1 MKEFPRE
8 LRDYLSTINPMNTI
22 RALEQ
27 RVKQF
32 YCHDLSNPDF
42 QIERKRLF
50 DLFSITKFFPV
61 HNKNIE
67 IQLSLIRMFCDM
79 GRIFVLIVSVLFTL
93 STLSIVNLKLADA
106 AYRYKS
112 IVTTEYL
119 GRNYPEMDKTV
130 VNDIQDCIVRCHYD
144 SDNSLQHTEDDSQD
158 NHPIIKVRVGSDED
172 GLVHLFDT
180 LVVYWLGTV
189 LLFSLNPVSYR
200 FNRARRLF
208 WQAEL
213 YLREREKMAKSA
225 SSVNGATGTNGH

>member
-8 LRDYLSTINPMNTI
+8 LRDYLRAINPMNTI

-32 YCHDLSNPDF
+32 YCHDLSDPDF

-50 DLFSITKFFPV
+50 DLFSITKFFPA

-67 IQLSLIRMFCDM
+67 IQLSLIRLFCDM

-93 STLSIVNLKLADA
+93 STLSMVNLKLADA

-112 IVTTEYL
+112 IVTTDYL

-144 SDNSLQHTEDDSQD
+144 TEDGSQD

-172 GLVHLFDT
+172 GVVRLFDT
-180 LVVYWLGTV
+180 LVLYWLGTV

-225 SSVNGATGTNGH
+225 SSVNGVAGTNGY

>member
-8 LRDYLSTINPMNTI
+8 LRDYLSAINPMNTI

-32 YCHDLSNPDF
+32 YCHDLSDPDF

-50 DLFSITKFFPV
+50 DLFSITKIFPA

-79 GRIFVLIVSVLFTL
+79 GRIFVLTVSVLFTL
-93 STLSIVNLKLADA
+93 STLSMVNLKLADT

-112 IVTTEYL
+112 IVTTDYL
-119 GRNYPEMDKTV
+119 GKNYPEMDKTV
-130 VNDIQDCIVRCHYD
+130 INDIQDCIVRCHYD
-144 SDNSLQHTEDDSQD
+144 TEDGSQD

-172 GLVHLFDT
+172 GVVRLFDT
-180 LVVYWLGTV
+180 LVLYWLGTV

-225 SSVNGATGTNGH
+225 SSVNGAAGTNGH

>member
-1 MKEFPRE
+1 
-8 LRDYLSTINPMNTI
+8 MNTI

-32 YCHDLSNPDF
+32 YCHDLSDPDF

-50 DLFSITKFFPV
+50 DLFSITKFFPA

-67 IQLSLIRMFCDM
+67 IQLSLIRLFCDM

-93 STLSIVNLKLADA
+93 STLSMVNLKLADA

-112 IVTTEYL
+112 IVTTDYL

-144 SDNSLQHTEDDSQD
+144 TEDGSQD

-172 GLVHLFDT
+172 GVVRLFDT
-180 LVVYWLGTV
+180 LVLYWLGTV

-225 SSVNGATGTNGH
+225 SSVNGAAGTNGH

>member
-1 MKEFPRE
+1 MKEFSRE
-8 LRDYLSTINPMNTI
+8 LRDYLRAINPMNTI

-32 YCHDLSNPDF
+32 YCHDLSDPDF

-50 DLFSITKFFPV
+50 DLFSITKFFPP

-67 IQLSLIRMFCDM
+67 IQLSLIRVFCDM
-79 GRIFVLIVSVLFTL
+79 GRLFVLSMSILFTL
-93 STLSIVNLKLADA
+93 STLSMVNLKLADA

-112 IVTTEYL
+112 IVITDYL

-144 SDNSLQHTEDDSQD
+144 TEDGRQD

-172 GLVHLFDT
+172 ELVHLFDT

-189 LLFSLNPVSYR
+189 LFFSLNPVSYR

-208 WQAEL
+208 WQAAL

-225 SSVNGATGTNGH
+225 SSVNGAAGTNGH

>member
-8 LRDYLSTINPMNTI
+8 LRDYLSAINPMNTI

-32 YCHDLSNPDF
+32 YCHNLSDPDF

-50 DLFSITKFFPV
+50 DLFSITKFFPA

-79 GRIFVLIVSVLFTL
+79 GRIFVLIMSVLFTL
-93 STLSIVNLKLADA
+93 STLSMVNLKLADT

-112 IVTTEYL
+112 IVTTDYL
-119 GRNYPEMDKTV
+119 GRNHPEMDKTV

-144 SDNSLQHTEDDSQD
+144 TEDGSQD

-172 GLVHLFDT
+172 GVVRLFDT
-180 LVVYWLGTV
+180 LVLYWLGTV

-225 SSVNGATGTNGH
+225 SSMNGAAGTNGH

>member
-8 LRDYLSTINPMNTI
+8 LRDYLRAINPMNTI

-32 YCHDLSNPDF
+32 YCHDLSDPDF

-50 DLFSITKFFPV
+50 DLFSITKFFPA

-67 IQLSLIRMFCDM
+67 IQLSLIRLFCDM
-79 GRIFVLIVSVLFTL
+79 GRIFVLIASVLFTL
-93 STLSIVNLKLADA
+93 STLSMVNLKLADA

-112 IVTTEYL
+112 IVTTDYL

-144 SDNSLQHTEDDSQD
+144 TEDGSQD

-172 GLVHLFDT
+172 GVVRLFDT

-189 LLFSLNPVSYR
+189 LFFNLNPVSYR

-225 SSVNGATGTNGH
+225 SSVNDAAGTNGH

>member
-8 LRDYLSTINPMNTI
+8 LRDYLSAINPMNTI

-32 YCHDLSNPDF
+32 YCHNLSDPDF

-50 DLFSITKFFPV
+50 DLFSITKFFPA

-93 STLSIVNLKLADA
+93 STLSMVNLKLADT

-112 IVTTEYL
+112 IVTTDYL

-144 SDNSLQHTEDDSQD
+144 TEDGSQD

-172 GLVHLFDT
+172 GVVRLFDT
-180 LVVYWLGTV
+180 LVLYWLGTV

-225 SSVNGATGTNGH
+225 SSMNGAAGTNGH